1 MFDLIYTQERTET
14 TFLYHLFP
22 SQFSVMVLAPD
33 TLYAV
38 CPDQPITDN
47 KLASLSVSIRFPL
60 SSVCLRFLERKICF
74 TGSSESN

>member
-1 MFDLIYTQERTET
+1 MLFVLIYTQERTET

-38 CPDQPITDN
+38 YPDQPIADN
-47 KLASLSVSIRFPL
+47 
-60 SSVCLRFLERKICF
+60 
-74 TGSSESN
+74 